1 MAAGS
6 LGALDVLDVL
16 WCNGVPWEPGAGGL
30 ALRIKN
36 QASSDRRLS
45 QGRC

>member
-30 ALRIKN
+30 RGAG
-36 QASSDRRLS
+36 QAGSDCR
-45 QGRC
+45 